1 MSKRIVTFG
10 ELLLRFSKKGNKRF
24 TQGEELLGNF
34 GGSEANVGISL
45 ATLGDEV
52 SYVTC
57 LPKGQIGL
65 AALMMLRE
73 YGLDTRDVLIGG
85 DRMGAYYFEGAAALR
100 NSSVTYDRANSAFA
114 QLKPGM
120 IDWHKALEG
129 ASVFHTS
136 GIAGAL
142 TPDAAEATLEALQVA
157 DEMGITISF
166 DINHRKNLWRY
177 PGAQPIGMLSR
188 MLEYADVMFGDV
200 IEFEFLFSHPKIPF
214 KALTPDYEMDLR
226 PYREWFDD
234 IRKRFPRCQKW
245 LMGMR
250 NQVNASHH
258 LLTALLCTD
267 SHLYSTRIYD
277 IQDMVDPM
285 GVGDAFAA
293 GQIHAMLQWPDDD
306 QRILDYSLA
315 ASTLKYSF
323 NGDFNLATDDE
334 IEGLINSRE

>member
-1 MSKRIVTFG
+1 MNGRIVTFG
-10 ELLLRFSKKGNKRF
+10 ELLLRFSKRDHKRF

-34 GGSEANVGISL
+34 GGSEANVAISL

-52 SYVTC
+52 EFVTR

-65 AALMMLRE
+65 AAKMMLRE
-73 YGLDTRDVLIGG
+73 YGLDVSHVSTDG
-85 DRMGAYYFEGAAALR
+85 DRMGTYYFEGAAALR
-100 NSSVTYDRANSAFA
+100 NSSVTYDRAESAFA

-120 IDWHKALEG
+120 IDWHEVLQG

-136 GIAGAL
+136 GIAAAL
-142 TPDAAEATLEALQVA
+142 TENAYEATLEALRVA
-157 DEMGITISF
+157 DEMGIVISF
-166 DINHRKNLWRY
+166 DINHRKNLWKY
-177 PGAQPIGMLSR
+177 PGADPRKALGSL
-188 MLEYADVMFGDV
+188 LEYADVMFGDV
-200 IEFEFLFSHPKIPF
+200 IEFEFLMQHPKIPF
-214 KALTPDYEMDLR
+214 KALTPDYQMDLK
-226 PYREWFDD
+226 PYREWFDE
-234 IRKRFPRCQKW
+234 IHERFPRCRKW

-258 LLTALLCTD
+258 LLTALLLSD
-267 SHLYSTRIYD
+267 NRLYSTRIYD

-306 QRILDYSLA
+306 QRILDYALA

-334 IEGLINSRE
+334 ITSLMK